1 MGQETARPTDAPG
14 GSRPAGGPPVDG
26 LKAALGP
33 FGIFSHELRSEDP
46 AQQDRIRRAAAD
58 VENLG
63 FGAIWL
69 GGSSSVRHAAHLA
82 ASTDHVVLA
91 TGILNIWFED
101 AHSVAAQRADL
112 ERSHPGRFLLGLGAS
127 HAALARDYRRPYST
141 MVEYLDA
148 LDAAAPPVPADRR
161 VLAALGPKML
171 GLSRDRAAGAHPYLV
186 TPEYLEQARGILGPE
201 PLLAP
206 EVTVVLD
213 DDPATARATAR
224 GFLGYYLA
232 LPNYAANLKR
242 LGYTDDDLADDG
254 SDRLVDA
261 LVVRGTDDT
270 IHHRLRQFLA
280 AGADHLALQVI
291 TASGDSEPPLPQW
304 RRLAALT
311 SGLTR

>member
-1 MGQETARPTDAPG
+1 MN
-14 GSRPAGGPPVDG
+14 G
-26 LKAALGP
+26 LKEALGP
-33 FGIFSHELRSEDP
+33 IGIFTHELRSEDP
-46 AQQDRIRRAAAD
+46 SQQDLIRLAAAE
-58 VENLG
+58 VEDLG

-82 ASTDHVVLA
+82 ASTDRVVLA

-101 AHSVAAQRADL
+101 ADSVAAHRADL

-141 MVEYLDA
+141 MVEYLDH
-148 LDAAAPPVPADRR
+148 LDAAVPTVPADRR

-213 DDPATARATAR
+213 DDPTTARATAR
-224 GFLGYYLA
+224 GFLRYYLE

-242 LGYTDDDLADDG
+242 LGFTDDDLADAG

-261 LVVRGTDDT
+261 LVVWGPDETVR
-270 IHHRLRQFLA
+270 HRLHRFLA
-280 AGADHLALQVI
+280 AGADHLALQVV
-291 TASGDSEPPLPQW
+291 TGNGDSAPPLAQW
-304 RRLAALT
+304 RRLAELTAALT
-311 SGLTR
+311 QGATMGS